1 MADLSRQELF
11 ESAPIPKSVKALV
24 VPTII
29 SQLISMV
36 YNLTDTFFV
45 GMLNSPAQSA
55 AIAMSF
61 PVFLAI
67 TALAN
72 LFGIGGSS
80 LISRSLGKSDL
91 ETARKTSVFAIYTA
105 AAASILYSL
114 LILVFKAPILT
125 FLGARESTTG
135 YLGSYLDWVVII
147 GGLPSIMNVVL
158 AHIVRSEGAAKQASI
173 GMSLGGTL
181 NIMLDP
187 IFILPF
193 GFNLQVT
200 GAAIAT
206 MISNTVATLYFVFYL
221 LRVRKTSVISL
232 SPIYYSL
239 RGDIVK
245 GVCTVGLPAALQTFM
260 SVISNSVLNNLV
272 GKAGDAALAAV
283 GIVKKIDMLPMNISM
298 GFAQGSLP
306 LMGYNFAAKKFDR
319 MHAANVYARTLA
331 IGFSVFCVIV
341 FEVFARPI
349 VGIFINDPETIEYG
363 VRFLRILCVA
373 TPLMAGCV
381 MIISVF
387 QATGEGGKAMFLS
400 FFRKGVVDVPLM
412 FLLNSIFPI
421 YGLIMVQ
428 PIVDAA
434 AMTISFFMYS
444 RFIKTLRSKDTE
456 AEVLKEP

>member
-1 MADLSRQELF
+1 MADLSRKELF
-11 ESAPIPKSVKALV
+11 ESAAISKSVKVLV
-24 VPTII
+24 IPTII

-80 LISRSLGKSDL
+80 LISRSLGKNDL
-91 ETARKTSVFAIYTA
+91 DTARRTSVFSIYTA
-105 AAASILYSL
+105 AVASIIYSL
-114 LILVFKAPILT
+114 LILVFKSPILT
-125 FLGARESTTG
+125 LLGARESTAG
-135 YLGSYLDWVVII
+135 YFGSYLDWVVII

-158 AHIVRSEGAAKQASI
+158 AHIVRSEGAAKHASI
-173 GMSLGGTL
+173 GMSLGGLL
-181 NIMLDP
+181 NIILDP

-206 MISNTVATLYFVFYL
+206 MLSNVVAMLYFVFYL
-221 LRVRKTSVISL
+221 LRVKKTSVISL
-232 SPIYYSL
+232 SPKLYSL

-260 SVISNSVLNNLV
+260 SVISNSVLTNLV
-272 GKAGDAALAAV
+272 GRAGDAALAAV

-306 LMGYNFAAKKFDR
+306 LMGYSFAAKKYDR
-319 MHAANVYARTLA
+319 MHAANVFTRTLA
-331 IGFSVFCVIV
+331 IGFSIFCVIV
-341 FEVFARPI
+341 FEIFARPI

-363 VRFLRILCVA
+363 VRFLRIMCIA

-412 FLLNSIFPI
+412 FLLNAILPI

-434 AMTISFFMYS
+434 AMTISFVMYS
-444 RFIKTLRSKDTE
+444 KFIKTLRSKE
-456 AEVLKEP
+456 AEAPVINDI